1 MDKVTKTQMSI
12 GLFVIGLICLIIQY
26 LKGLET
32 FLPGIS
38 QYFYIFFYVGLI
50 LIIIGYYLK

>member
-32 FLPGIS
+32 ILVGIS
-38 QYFYIFFYVGLI
+38 QYFYIFFYLGLI
-50 LIIIGYYLK
+50 FIIIGYYLK